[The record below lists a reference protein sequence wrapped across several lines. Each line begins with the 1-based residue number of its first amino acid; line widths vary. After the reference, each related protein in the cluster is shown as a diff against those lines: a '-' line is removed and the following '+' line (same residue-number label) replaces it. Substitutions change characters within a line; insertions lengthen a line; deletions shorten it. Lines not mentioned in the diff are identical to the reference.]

1 MISKKFYVELGKLF
15 YAIAA
20 ADGKI
25 RPQEVQSLKKLIRED
40 LVPMEDGH
48 DKFGT
53 DHAYLA
59 EFEFDVL
66 VDKGI
71 RSEAAYKSFL
81 SYVKEND
88 KHIDDYMRQK
98 AVSIAE
104 KIADSYKGI
113 NDKEKKMLEDLKQHL
128 HMA

>member
-53 DHAYLA
+53 DNAYLA

-66 VDKGI
+66 VDKGV
-71 RSEAAYKSFL
+71 RPEAAYKSFL
-81 SYVKEND
+81 MYVKEND
-88 KHIDDYMRQK
+88 KHIDSNMRTK
-98 AVSIAE
+98 AVTIAE
-104 KIADSYKGI
+104 KIADAYKGI
-113 NDKEKKMLEDLKQHL
+113 NEKEKKMLEDLKHHL
-128 HMA
+128 HIS